1 MHWSRGLGYL
11 KYKLQ
16 FTSYQ
21 AIFPFTLLLLSLFIS
36 VKDNFI
42 LPVTQ
47 ANNLKSLFL
56 LLTLYIKAVSL
67 SSVGSTSKYIQTLSL
82 VALSHHISWFIATPS
97 LLASLVPPYSLFS
110 TGQPEHLLK
119 HKSVSACPSSAQN
132 LPKTSSYSQQSQTL
146 CWLLRPFLPSLPS
159 PLTLSPLTPL
169 QPHWPPASQLCHS
182 TLSSIWSLYLQSS
195 PLEHSFP
202 CLAGSLPFFRIKC
215 HFLKE
220 AFPKATLFPQP
231 CHSLTLLYRP
241 DFITS
246 RLAIYSLLS
255 VSSQ

>member
-146 CWLLRPFLPSLPS
+146 CWLLRPFLPVSALASYTLPS
-159 PLTLSPLTPL
+159 
-169 QPHWPPASQLCHS
+169 HS
-182 TLSSIWSLYLQSS
+182 T
-195 PLEHSFP
+195 P
-202 CLAGSLPFFRIKC
+202 
-215 HFLKE
+215 
-220 AFPKATLFPQP
+220 ATLASCFSTVSQHTLIHLVFVLTVISPR
-231 CHSLTLLYRP
+231 TLLP
-241 DFITS
+241 MPGGFPPFLQDQM
-246 RLAIYSLLS
+246 SLSQGGLS
-255 VSSQ
+255 